1 MKIIRVPQVSAL
13 TGLSRS
19 SIYRLESEGS
29 FPRRKQLGKRM
40 TGWIDEDVIHW
51 LENLPNGGCV
61 TPTHATSAR

>member
-51 LENLPNGGCV
+51 LENLPTGGCAE
-61 TPTHATSAR
+61 PTHATEAR